1 MLGHT
6 CLCFNFGRVFV
17 GWGYQRIAQQQPL
30 RQWQDTGLRSH
41 VPRIAPQVCPG
52 VGWMHFDW
60 RPHLRNPVCLARKQC
75 LTATSTERL
84 TQTLAWLHF
93 LKISIGGQPDEGCWQ
108 SRETIL
114 QISVLHIFILAP
126 RSQVCLSVT
135 KAFVFWQ
142 VTHSMLATDKNPHL
156 QITAYCTSASV
167 PWTKMFQGE
176 QLNGMKHEWEQDSS
190 NSKAISLVMG

>member
-1 MLGHT
+1 
-6 CLCFNFGRVFV
+6 VFV
-17 GWGYQRIAQQQPL
+17 GWGYQRIAQQQPQ

-41 VPRIAPQVCPG
+41 VPRIAPQVCRG

-75 LTATSTERL
+75 PTATSTERL

-93 LKISIGGQPDEGCWQ
+93 PKISIGGQPDEGRWQ

-114 QISVLHIFILAP
+114 EISVLQILILAP

-135 KAFVFWQ
+135 KTFVFWQ
-142 VTHSMLATDKNPHL
+142 VTHSMLALIKTHTCRLLHIAL
-156 QITAYCTSASV
+156 QQVYHEQNVSRRTAQWNNAWVRTRLF
-167 PWTKMFQGE
+167 K
-176 QLNGMKHEWEQDSS
+176 
-190 NSKAISLVMG
+190 